1 MVLASGWRD
10 GNGLALTGVHQWRS
24 DEQTANIAPA
34 SADVTMFQQAFW
46 LWLDDDGSRASPASA
61 GTISAAAKAKVIIA
75 PRVIEPICPSPHLFG
90 ETDIA
95 APRLNRA

>member
-1 MVLASGWRD
+1 M
-10 GNGLALTGVHQWRS
+10 
-24 DEQTANIAPA
+24 APA
-34 SADVTMFQQAFW
+34 LVDVIMFQQAFW
-46 LWLDDDGSRASPASA
+46 LWPNDDGSRASPARA